1 MTRICILDL
10 TSTGNPD
17 LISANLTIAIIDDLT
32 GAITS
37 HPYSTADGAL
47 NIESLSQLNRQ
58 AIEKIYTSAHQ
69 HKYFGGLQLPAS
81 MVNNVANDPKE
92 LTNIVENLQ
101 QLLDKT
107 LAQDSWL
114 RIREGLLYSLSD
126 IDPSEPIR
134 LVIQTED
141 LNLQS
146 FPIERTSFITN
157 ILGRRNR
164 AVSVVFGTKNSPNQL
179 VWQNLPRVLLVLGS
193 QKNIEVPICLDDIE
207 KYLSTPAI
215 ITPLYQ
221 PSPEE
226 VLKVISDRKFDIII
240 MVGHSNINSDGSDG
254 IISINEN
261 DSISI
266 REFTQPFRS
275 SVERGLKLVILA
287 GCSSIGAARALSAN
301 NIAVPNV
308 IAFRVPVHY
317 KVLRLF
323 FDRIFS
329 HWIQQFKSLEIA
341 LTDTRAELSMYDRD
355 CPGALILPILFTSA
369 YAPPLHFPTS
379 RSLKQRISSIA
390 DLSPLV
396 FVQKLTRKIQVPAII
411 SIGLLGIMVYWGR
424 SFADPKFQAAC
435 NSTLGDGISC
445 GEEILLSKSNIGQ
458 QIDKQAGANA
468 VASENYPQAIQL
480 LTKAWEEKKDPET
493 LIGLENAKLGG
504 KNITIKSI
512 AVSIPA
518 SNTTPSDVPTA
529 MLKAVAFAQQQWNAN
544 PHKWKLRVVIIDD
557 KNNPDY
563 APKLIDNL
571 LNRDIIAGIGSYSSV
586 VSAPVKDIY
595 NQHGTVLI
603 SGTSTSS
610 QLTNTSADTF
620 FFRVCPNNQTAGKNI
635 ANYLAQNKYKK
646 IALFRTI
653 NKAFSG
659 SMTTALKENIQ
670 GGAKSIVKE
679 FDFNDERSATA
690 DLQAAKDAGA
700 QAIVMIPDAYTSENP
715 ERDRLLSII
724 RENNGE
730 LPIIGNEIVRDQ
742 TLFRFSKKQIEK
754 IVISLSWHPST
765 YQDSAIVTPDF
776 WGDRSNLD
784 HRIAMN
790 YDATQVII
798 KSLDKLPI
806 DLDTNDGRKRLQEV
820 IRDTNIQGIT
830 GEISFKGSDRFQ
842 QINSLVR
849 PKCDRT
855 KCAGF
860 EPAF

>member
-10 TSTGNPD
+10 TSNGNPD
-17 LISANLTIAIIDDLT
+17 LESAHLTIAIIDDLT

-47 NIESLSQLNRQ
+47 NIESLSELNRQ
-58 AIEKIYTSAHQ
+58 AIEKIYTAAHQ
-69 HKYFGGLQLPAS
+69 DKYFGGLQLPES
-81 MVNNVANDPKE
+81 IVTNVANE
-92 LTNIVENLQ
+92 LNELSKIIENLQ

-107 LAQDSWL
+107 LSQDSWL
-114 RIREGLLYSLSD
+114 RIREGLLYSLID
-126 IDPSEPIR
+126 IDPSESIR

-141 LNLQS
+141 PNLQS

-157 ILGRRNR
+157 TLGRRNR
-164 AVSVVFGTKNSPNQL
+164 SVSVVFGTKNPATKPIWRNA
-179 VWQNLPRVLLVLGS
+179 PRLLLVFGS
-193 QKNIEVPICLDDIE
+193 QKNIEIPIELDDIQ
-207 KYLSTPAI
+207 KYLSTSVI

-226 VLKVISDRKFDIII
+226 VLKIISDEKFDIII
-240 MVGHSNINSDGSDG
+240 IIGHSNINSDGSDG
-254 IISINEN
+254 MISINEN
-261 DSISI
+261 NSISI

-287 GCSSIGAARALSAN
+287 GCSSIGAARALAAN

-323 FDRIFS
+323 FDRILS
-329 HWIQQFKSLEIA
+329 HWIKQSKSLEIA

-355 CPGALILPILFTSA
+355 CPGASILPILFTSA
-369 YAPPLHFPTS
+369 YAPPLRFPTN
-379 RSLKQRISSIA
+379 RSLRERMPRI
-390 DLSPLV
+390 P
-396 FVQKLTRKIQVPAII
+396 KLPPVRKIAAII
-411 SIGLLGIMVYWGR
+411 FIGVVGVTIFRSI
-424 SFADPKFQAAC
+424 FTDPKFQPAC
-435 NSTLGDGISC
+435 NSILGDGISC
-445 GEEILLSKSNIGQ
+445 GEEILLLESSIGQ

-468 VASENYPQAIQL
+468 IASENYAQAIRF

-493 LIGLENAKLGG
+493 LIMLENAKLGG
-504 KNITIKSI
+504 KNIPIKNI
-512 AVSIPA
+512 ALSIPA
-518 SNTTPSDVPTA
+518 SNTTPINIPTA

-544 PHKWKLRVVIIDD
+544 DHKWKLRIVLIDD

-563 APKLIDNL
+563 APKLVDNL
-571 LNRDIIAGIGSYSSV
+571 LKREIIAGIGSYSSV
-586 VSAPVKDIY
+586 VTLPVKGIY
-595 NQHGTVLI
+595 NLHSTVLI
-603 SGTSTSS
+603 SGTSTST
-610 QLTNTSADTF
+610 QLTNSSLATF
-620 FFRVCPNNQTAGKNI
+620 FFRVCPNNQIGGKNI

-646 IALFRTI
+646 IVLFRTL
-653 NKAFSG
+653 NKPFSG

-670 GGAKSIVKE
+670 GSETNIVKE
-679 FDFNDERSATA
+679 FDFNDKRLVTA
-690 DLQAAKDAGA
+690 DLKEAKDAGA
-700 QAIVMIPDAYTSENP
+700 QAIVMIPDAYTSANP

-724 RENNGE
+724 KENNGD
-730 LPIIGNEIVRDQ
+730 LPIIGNEIVKDP
-742 TLFRFSKKQIEK
+742 TLFSFSKKQIEK
-754 IVISLSWHPST
+754 IAIGLSWHPSS
-765 YQDSAIVTPDF
+765 YQNNEIVTPSF

-790 YDATQVII
+790 YDAAQVII

-806 DLDTNDGRKRLQEV
+806 NLETSDERKRLQGI
-820 IRDTNIQGIT
+820 IRATNIQGIT
-830 GEISFKGSDRFQ
+830 GEISFKGSDRTQ